1 MENNQLEEIG
11 SIHTDLALEARELA
25 MERGGGNDTPGMGTQ
40 TERQSDTL
48 ITREQRQTE
57 AAGRA
62 VGKVP
67 GYYVTL
73 ESPGLRS
80 RDRDQQENIAILVA
94 KEIEGLIARLKLND
108 EDHCL
113 VVGLGNWDATPDALG
128 PRVISHILVTRHLT
142 ESTPPE
148 KRGELRPVAALAPGV
163 LGTTGLETG
172 EIVLGVVQRIK
183 PQFLV
188 VVDALA
194 SRSTT
199 RMGATIQIADTG
211 IHPGSGL
218 GNKRIG
224 ITPQTL
230 GIPVIAIGVP
240 TVVEAT
246 TIIHDAL
253 EEIYRGA
260 PALVNPRTI
269 NHQDLVGRVLSP
281 YLHSLIVTPK
291 EINVMI
297 EDLARVVSGA
307 LNIALHPGVSPGEVF
322 RYLS

>member
-1 MENNQLEEIG
+1 MENNQLEG
-11 SIHTDLALEARELA
+11 SVHTDLALEARELA
-25 MERGGGNDTPGMGTQ
+25 MERSGGNDIPGMGTQ
-40 TERQSDTL
+40 TERQGDTL
-48 ITREQRQTE
+48 ITRVQIQTE

-80 RDRDQQENIAILVA
+80 HDRDQQEKVAILVA
-94 KEIEGLIARLKLND
+94 KELEGFIARMKLRD

-128 PRVISHILVTRHLT
+128 PRVISHILVTRHLA

-183 PQFLV
+183 PQFVV

-211 IHPGSGL
+211 IHPSSGL

-224 ITPQTL
+224 ITPHTL
-230 GIPVIAIGVP
+230 GIPVIAIGAP

-253 EEIYRGA
+253 EEIYHSA
-260 PALVNPRTI
+260 PTLINPRTL
-269 NHQDLVGRVLSP
+269 NHQDLVNRVLSP
-281 YLHSLIVTPK
+281 YLNSLIVTPK

-307 LNIALHPGVSPGEVF
+307 LNIALHPGVSPEEVF